1 MSLREQLIDIIMG
14 NDLELDGK
22 LRDDTSLI
30 KSGRFDS
37 MALFNL
43 ALWIEGNTDSK
54 LDFTAIDVSKE
65 WDTIAD
71 ILTFLEKNRNHGAT
85 GSEKNE

>member
-1 MSLREQLIDIIMG
+1 MSLREQLIDLITG
-14 NDLELDGK
+14 SNLETGGDVNDE
-22 LRDDTSLI
+22 TSLI

-43 ALWIEGNTDSK
+43 ALWIEEHIDSK
-54 LDFTAIDVSKE
+54 VDFTTIDVSTE

-71 ILTFLEKNRNHGAT
+71 ILNFVEKNRNHGMT
-85 GSEKNE
+85 DTVKNE